1 MNIFDIIQQKA
12 QEFYK
17 GIQPKQQQAPQQK
30 PTFPI
35 SQPQHFNLGF
45 LSTKYKAL
53 QLPNP
58 RFDMPQFSLDSIKQ
72 RLNDFVDYAG
82 KEKQTLF
89 DKPAQ
94 EVHNILFHQP
104 ISKTDQQLQDFIG
117 QKIQPAMPYIQQVK
131 KAITPTVD
139 WTGKQLGNTEVP
151 LIPGLKL
158 RSISS
163 AINPESPAS
172 KFFEGKVE
180 DTDWK
185 GTLKTAL
192 KPYSAD
198 ATPEDRTMAVF
209 GTVNPIKINASKAFQ
224 STKNILDEAQYLKNP
239 KVQTGQSIGE
249 MTKNVKDW
257 GNYLTNF
264 VRTPDRVLNKIGMGK
279 EAKLLRTQYDKY
291 LQELPVEINRVT
303 EWSKRAPNENQAIFQ
318 WLDGNKGV
326 TLSPEGKQVA
336 TEIKAYLSNWA
347 DRLKL
352 PKDKQIS
359 NYITHIFEK
368 GKIEKDFD
376 PDLAR
381 LINKSVAKS
390 VYDPFLEKRLGRPDY
405 MQDTWQALDA
415 YVKRAT
421 RKVNMDEALEVVSAK
436 AKDLDNVSYNYV
448 KNYISRINMRPTEI
462 DNVIDDFIKSSPIGY
477 SQGSRPVT
485 AITQKARQMVYR
497 GLIGLNPLTA
507 LRNIQQSTN
516 TYATLGEKNF
526 LKGAIKTVQN
536 LPKYITNQPT
546 ELERVGVLG
555 HDIVQDRTL
564 NATKK
569 FWENMDKG
577 LFYIFNFTEKFNRS
591 IAYFGAK
598 AQAISKGMNEAEAI
612 DFAKG
617 IVRKTQFDYSI
628 IDTPALLQSDL
639 MKTMFQFQ
647 TYTVKQTEFMAEML
661 KDKNVLGSIRW
672 VASNLLFIG
681 TVGKIL
687 GLDPM
692 DMFPQFRFGVP
703 PTLQLPYGIGEAAFQ
718 TKDKFGND
726 LTLSERILNPD
737 LTKGAMNYV
746 PGGGQI
752 LKTTEGI
759 QSIQQGGSYTGSGK
773 LRYPVEGGI
782 APVLFGSK
790 NSPQAQEYYNN
801 GSPLSDNETLLYKAL
816 LESGMTPQEAYTTI
830 QGNKT
835 ESPEAFQ
842 KRVQEEAEPKN
853 LIDHIT
859 TFVSDFFGK
868 KEDKQAVSESDNPL
882 IKAFKDEAAQ
892 DEKASKIKKIF
903 ELNLS
908 KEKTEQML
916 ENEGLGS
923 FEEASLTIMKS
934 LGVENGNRGKY
945 IMGLIKD
952 LDSDT
957 SYRTMMYLMENEVLT
972 TAVVSKWLDDGEINQ
987 DQAEALNDMIKMT
1000 KGTYKAP
1007 KAKKPHQVS
1016 IKRMTAPSIP
1026 NVNITVPKI
1035 KSAYEQAKTLH
1046 ITKPKTSYKPKVR
1059 DYYGQSL

>member
-1 MNIFDIIQQKA
+1 MNILETIQQKA
-12 QEFYK
+12 QEFFK
-17 GIQPKQQQAPQQK
+17 GLTPKQQTAEPK
-30 PTFPI
+30 PTFQI
-35 SQPQHFNLGF
+35 SQPQHFNTGF
-45 LSTKYKAL
+45 LSTKYKAI
-53 QLPNP
+53 QLPSP
-58 RFDMPQFSLDSIKQ
+58 RFDMPQFSFDSIKQ
-72 RLNDFVDYAG
+72 RLNDFVDYAS
-82 KEKQTLF
+82 KESKPLF
-89 DKPAQ
+89 DTAIRGIDTAGKT
-94 EVHNILFHQP
+94 IGDQP
-104 ISKTDQQLQDFIG
+104 ISPLLPNVTLKNTANALDKNSALSNFYGGTIEKNDWGG
-117 QKIQPAMPYIQQVK
+117 Q
-131 KAITPTVD
+131 
-139 WTGKQLGNTEVP
+139 
-151 LIPGLKL
+151 
-158 RSISS
+158 
-163 AINPESPAS
+163 
-172 KFFEGKVE
+172 
-180 DTDWK
+180 
-185 GTLKTAL
+185 LKTAL
-192 KPYSAD
+192 KPYSRD
-198 ATPEDRTMAVF
+198 ATLEDRTMAVF
-209 GTVNPIKINASKAFQ
+209 GTVNPLGKVNSKALQ
-224 STKNILDEAQYLKNP
+224 STKNILDETQYLKNP
-239 KVQTGQSIGE
+239 KAQIGESIGE
-249 MTKNVKDW
+249 MTQKVKNW

-264 VRTPDRVLNKIGMGK
+264 IRTPDRVLNKIGMGN

-291 LQELPVEINRVT
+291 LQELPVEINKIT
-303 EWSKRAPNENQAIFQ
+303 EWSKRAPQENQAIFQ

-336 TEIKAYLSNWA
+336 TEIKSYLSNWA

-376 PDLAR
+376 PELAK
-381 LINKSVAKS
+381 LINKTVAGS

-421 RKVNMDEALEVVSAK
+421 RKVHMDEALDVVAAK
-436 AKDLDNVSYNYV
+436 AKDLDNISYDYV
-448 KNYISRINMRPTEI
+448 KGYISRINLRPTEI
-462 DNVIDDFIKSSPIGY
+462 DNIIDNFIKSTPIGY
-477 SQGSRPVT
+477 SQGSRPFT

-507 LRNIQQSTN
+507 FRNIQQSTN

-526 LKGAIKTVQN
+526 LIGAIKTVQN
-536 LPKYITNQPT
+536 LPKYILNKPT

-564 NATKK
+564 NAVKK
-569 FWENMDKG
+569 GWEILDKN
-577 LFYIFNFTEKFNRS
+577 LFYLFNFTEKFNRS
-591 IAYFGAK
+591 IAYYGAK

-612 DFAKG
+612 DFAKS

-639 MKTMFQFQ
+639 MKTAFQFG
-647 TYTVKQTEFMAEML
+647 TYPIKQTEFMVEMV

-703 PTLQLPYGIGEAAFQ
+703 PTMQASYGALQAATQ
-718 TKDKFGND
+718 GKDKYNND
-726 LTLSERILNPD
+726 LSLKERILNTN

-752 LKTTEGI
+752 LRTMEGI
-759 QSIQQGGSYTGSGK
+759 SAEAQGGSSTDSGR
-773 LRYPVEGGI
+773 LRYPVGRGV

-790 NSPQAQEYYNN
+790 VSPQAQEYFKN
-801 GSPLSDNETLLYKAL
+801 GNPLSENETELYKSL
-816 LESGMTPQEAYTTI
+816 ILTGMSPQEAYDAVKST
-830 QGNKT
+830 KV

-842 KRVQEEAEPKN
+842 KRVQEESQPKN
-853 LIDHIT
+853 LLDHIT
-859 TFVSDFFGK
+859 TFVNDIFGK
-868 KEDKQAVSESDNPL
+868 KEDKQAVSVSDDPL
-882 IKAFKDEAAQ
+882 IQAFKDEAGQ

-908 KEKTEQML
+908 KDKTEAML
-916 ENEGLGS
+916 EKEGLGS

-952 LDSDT
+952 LDSDS
-957 SYRTMMYLMENEVLT
+957 SYKTMIYLMENEVLT
-972 TAVVSKWLDDGEINQ
+972 TSVVSKWLDDGEIDQ
-987 DQAEALNDMIKMT
+987 DQAKALDDMIKKT
-1000 KGTYKAP
+1000 KGNYKAP

-1016 IKRMTAPSIP
+1016 IRRMAAPSIP
-1026 NVNITVPKI
+1026 SVNITVPKI
-1035 KSAYEQAKTLH
+1035 KSAWESAKTLH

-1059 DYYGQSL
+1059 DYYGKSL